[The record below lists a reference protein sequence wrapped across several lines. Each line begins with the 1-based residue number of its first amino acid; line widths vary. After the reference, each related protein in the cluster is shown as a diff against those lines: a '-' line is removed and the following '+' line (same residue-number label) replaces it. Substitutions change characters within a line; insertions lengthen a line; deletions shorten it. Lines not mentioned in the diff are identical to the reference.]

1 MSPDDFLKLHRA
13 VTDELKNTVKESIE
27 QNVNG
32 KIRNLD
38 TKIDEYI
45 TKDILWKE
53 QDKKWKES
61 AQPSVSLG
69 AKVITFTDAM
79 KWILLTGASIA
90 GFIMA
95 IKTID
100 GLFK

>member
-1 MSPDDFLKLHRA
+1 MTPDDFLKLHKA
-13 VTDELKNTVKESIE
+13 VTDALNETVKESIE
-27 QNVNG
+27 KNVNG

-38 TKIDEYI
+38 SKIDDYI
-45 TKDILWKE
+45 KQDIRWKE
-53 QDKKWKES
+53 EDKRWKDN

-69 AKVITFTDAM
+69 SKVITFTDAM

-95 IKTID
+95 IRTID
-100 GLFK
+100 GLFR

>member
-1 MSPDDFLKLHRA
+1 MTPEQFKEILSIVEKRIDDSTETA
-13 VTDELKNTVKESIE
+13 VKKH
-27 QNVNG
+27 VNG
-32 KIRNLD
+32 HIKELSKKVD
-38 TKIDEYI
+38 DYI
-45 TKDILWKE
+45 EEDI
-53 QDKKWKES
+53 KWKAEDKRWKDN

-69 AKVITFTDAM
+69 SKVITFTDAM